1 MKLGKDVLMAK
12 VLSPMPAEIRAQ
24 IENMALEVA
33 ELVPEA
39 AYANYMILD
48 PTRPDP
54 TGILPGAPIYV
65 GQSGCVAR
73 RIKAHMRRA
82 LMQSVRRGSL
92 YERIVAIVRAGAMPI
107 FRVLQLYPTRL
118 ESVRG
123 ETIWAQRL
131 LRDGARLYNRWPEQS
146 RLMAGKELARRQRRR
161 LFDLS
166 MAEASEAGAA
176 LQARCFRD
184 GWHVAIGAEHLLPRF
199 GKLVTFHAVRR
210 TLRECPQ
217 CGGRLRH
224 AIVLEADQACI
235 DRRAG

>member
-1 MKLGKDVLMAK
+1 MAK
-12 VLSPMPAEIRAQ
+12 VLSPMPAAMREQ
-24 IENMALEVA
+24 IEGMAQEVA
-33 ELVPEA
+33 ELVPDD
-39 AYANYMILD
+39 AYTIYMILD

-54 TGILPGAPIYV
+54 TGILPGVPIYV
-65 GQSGCVAR
+65 GQSGAAAR
-73 RIKAHMRRA
+73 RIKSHMQRA

-92 YERIVAIVRAGAMPI
+92 YERIFTIVQAGAMPI
-107 FRVLQLYPTRL
+107 FRVLQLHQTRL
-118 ESVRG
+118 ESVQG

-131 LRDGARLYNRWPEQS
+131 LRDGACLYNRWPEQS

-166 MAEASEAGAA
+166 LAEADEAGAA
-176 LQARCFRD
+176 LQARCCRD

-199 GKLVTFHAVRR
+199 GKLVTFHTVRR

-224 AIVLEADQACI
+224 TIVIQGAISPVSKAAP
-235 DRRAG
+235 DRNAGP

>member
-1 MKLGKDVLMAK
+1 MAK
-12 VLSPMPAEIRAQ
+12 VLSPMPADIRVQ
-24 IENMALEVA
+24 IETMAQEAA

-48 PTRPDP
+48 PTRSDP

-73 RIKAHMRRA
+73 RIKSHMQRA
-82 LMQSVRRGSL
+82 MMQSVRRGSL

-107 FRVLQLYPTRL
+107 FRVLQLHPTRL
-118 ESVRG
+118 DSVRG

-131 LRDGARLYNRWPEQS
+131 LRDGACLYNRWPEQS

-166 MAEASEAGAA
+166 LAEASEAGAA
-176 LQARCFRD
+176 LQARCCRD

-210 TLRECPQ
+210 TLRECPE

-224 AIVLEADQACI
+224 AIVIQGAISPVSTGAP
-235 DRRAG
+235 DRNAGP

>member
-1 MKLGKDVLMAK
+1 MAK
-12 VLSPMPAEIRAQ
+12 VLSPMPVEIRAQ
-24 IENMALEVA
+24 IEAMALEVA
-33 ELVPEA
+33 ELVPDA

-54 TGILPGAPIYV
+54 TSILPGAPIYV

-73 RIKAHMRRA
+73 RIKSHMRRA

-131 LRDGARLYNRWPEQS
+131 LQDGACLYNRWPEQS
-146 RLMAGKELARRQRRR
+146 RVMAGKELARRQRRR

-166 MAEASEAGAA
+166 LAEASEAGAA
-176 LQARCFRD
+176 LEARCCRD

-199 GKLVTFHAVRR
+199 GKLVTFHSVRR

-224 AIVLEADQACI
+224 AIVMEADQPCI